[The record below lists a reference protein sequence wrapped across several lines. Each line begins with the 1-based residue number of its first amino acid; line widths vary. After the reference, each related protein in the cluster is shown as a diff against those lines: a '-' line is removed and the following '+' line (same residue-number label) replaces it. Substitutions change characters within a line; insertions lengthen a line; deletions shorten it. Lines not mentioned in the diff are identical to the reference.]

1 MEVAGVLRL
10 LRPVNAA
17 IAFLSVVAGAATVTG
32 SLADWRIMLGA
43 LSTSLVLMS
52 GNAINDVYDL
62 EADRV
67 NKPDRPLPRGDLTV
81 HQAQLISLVL
91 SASAVIVGY
100 AINTNCFLISLLYS
114 LIFYLYAMWL
124 KPIGFL
130 GNVVVSS
137 GTGVSLIFGALT
149 VDWVNQLTLVFALC
163 AFILNLGREVAKG
176 VEDIQGDKVR
186 NVRTVAIQYG
196 VHAAGNLVVLSYA
209 ILLPISLFPFAVGY
223 AGIGYFAA
231 MAVADCLVAWVIREA
246 RKITEK
252 TAAKVSRV
260 MKIAMAWGLFAF
272 LVGALLK

>member
-1 MEVAGVLRL
+1 MRAGGVFQL

-32 SLADWRIMLGA
+32 LLADWRIMLGA
-43 LSTSLVLMS
+43 LSASLVLMS

-67 NKPDRPLPRGDLTV
+67 NKPYRPLPRGDLTRGE
-81 HQAQLISLVL
+81 AQLVSLVL
-91 SASAVIVGY
+91 ATSAVVVGY
-100 AINTNCFLISLLYS
+100 VINFNCFLISLLYS
-114 LIFYLYAMWL
+114 LIFYFYAIWL
-124 KPIGFL
+124 KPMGFL
-130 GNVVVSS
+130 GNVIVSS
-137 GTGVSLIFGALT
+137 GTGVSLVFGALA

-163 AFILNLGREVAKG
+163 AFILNLGREVVKG

-186 NVRTVAIQYG
+186 KVRTVAIQYG

-246 RKITEK
+246 RKITER
-252 TAAKVSRV
+252 TAAKVSG
-260 MKIAMAWGLFAF
+260 MIKIAMAWGLFAF